1 MIQAWLGMRELAVP
15 VRQGLAFL
23 KANRLASWST
33 DYGVWRNSF
42 LRKRLHLTLWLAIG
56 VVLTVI
62 ILILVM
68 GALHPTSAWSELIIV
83 YSVVELC
90 LLGCLALLKTPLG
103 YRYPELLFLG
113 FTWSLILVP
122 QIGAAWLGN
131 AEPKPYN
138 WSIAFLAQATLM
150 PVHWRLHL
158 LSQLTAPISYLGV
171 NAAFHLSV
179 SQRIYSNLPLNLY
192 LFWFCFICDLSVF
205 LYERIQRSEFNAR
218 RELEVAY
225 QKLEAER
232 QRTEK
237 LLLNIL
243 PGPIAERLKQERHT
257 IADQFSEATVL
268 FADVVGFTQ
277 LSARITA
284 AELVVLLNQLFSMF
298 DQLAEKHEAEKIK
311 TIGDAY
317 MAVAGLPTPRS
328 DHAEAMANLALDMQK
343 AVAQFNAEYNQSF
356 SIRIGINT
364 GPVVAGVIGLK
375 RFIYDLWG
383 DTVNIAS
390 RMESHGLAGGIQV
403 PEVIYQCLKDQ
414 YLFEKRGVIEV
425 KGKGEMT
432 TYLLIGKRSSSTQI
446 LQQPCNPPGI

>member
-1 MIQAWLGMRELAVP
+1 MIQAWLDMRELAVP

-23 KANRLASWST
+23 KARLAASWSA
-33 DYGVWRNSF
+33 DYGVWRISF
-42 LRKRLHLTLWLAIG
+42 LRKRLHLTLWLAIS
-56 VVLTVI
+56 VVFTVI

-68 GALHPTSAWSELIIV
+68 AALHQGSTWSELTII
-83 YSVVELC
+83 YLVVELC
-90 LLGCLALLKTPLG
+90 LIACLALLKTPLG
-103 YRYPELLFLG
+103 YRFPELIFLG
-113 FTWSLILVP
+113 FSWSIILVP
-122 QIGAAWLGN
+122 QIGAALIGN

-138 WSIAFLAQATLM
+138 WTIAFLAQATLM
-150 PVHWRLHL
+150 PVYWRLHL
-158 LSQLTAPISYLGV
+158 ISQLSAPACYIGV
-171 NAAFHLSV
+171 NAAFHLNV
-179 SQRIYSNLPLNLY
+179 AQKVYSNLPLNLY
-192 LFWFCFICDLSVF
+192 LFWFCFICNLSVF
-205 LYERIQRSEFNAR
+205 LYERIQRSEFNAH

-243 PGPIAERLKQERHT
+243 PEAIAERLKQDRNT
-257 IADQFSEATVL
+257 IADHFPDATVL

-277 LSARITA
+277 LSSRISA
-284 AELVVLLNQLFSMF
+284 SEIVVLLNQLFSMF
-298 DQLAEKHEAEKIK
+298 DQLAEQHGAEKIK

-317 MAVAGLPTPRS
+317 MVVAGLPTPRS
-328 DHAEAMANLALDMQK
+328 DHAQAIANLAIDMHK
-343 AVAQFNAEYNQSF
+343 GVARFNVEYNQTF

-390 RMESHGLAGGIQV
+390 RMESQGIANGIQV
-403 PEVIYQCLKDQ
+403 SEVTYECLKEQ
-414 YLFEKRGVIEV
+414 FLFEKRGVIQV

-432 TYLLIGKRSSSTQI
+432 TYLLTGKQVS
-446 LQQPCNPPGI
+446 